1 MVSEN
6 LKLKFVDQR
15 EDELMLRALTD
26 VNLPKFL
33 SHDIPL
39 FNGIISDLFPGVK
52 VPKPDHGVLEKA
64 IYNNLESMH
73 LQASKLFNL
82 IDNFEGNFL

>member
-1 MVSEN
+1 M
-6 LKLKFVDQR
+6 KYIDQQ

-39 FNGIISDLFPGVK
+39 FDGIISDLFPNVRL
-52 VPKPDHGVLEKA
+52 PKPDHGILEKA
-64 IYNNLESMH
+64 IKSQIANRH
-73 LQASKLFNL
+73 LQVIFIFILTQAYCVLKVYL
-82 IDNFEGNFL
+82 IT